1 MHYRQTVGAFGP
13 PDDRPRRRIQIGEV
27 VRSYVTVVVLG
38 IGLLICG
45 LCFLYLWQGTTLLD
59 LTAQCAGARE
69 ELAEIEETNT
79 WLKFKIEEAF
89 SLERVSRIARE
100 QLGMMEPMTVRYVQ
114 RPAPSEDS

>member
-13 PDDRPRRRIQIGEV
+13 PDDRPRRRIQIGDV
-27 VRSYVTVVVLG
+27 VRSHATVIAIGV
-38 IGLLICG
+38 GLLICG

-59 LTAQCAGARE
+59 LTAQCTGARDK
-69 ELAEIEETNT
+69 LAEIEETNT
-79 WLKFKIEEAF
+79 WLKLKIEEAF

-114 RPAPSEDS
+114 RPTDPEDG